1 MKKLFTLLLLVLLSL
16 PLLTCAQ
23 DKAAEKTKKMKPALI
38 VIDIQNAFIPR
49 MDQSNKES
57 AMEMINY
64 LIQLFREQ
72 GYPVIRVY
80 HSAPEWGVKPDTEP
94 FEYPSTVAITKD
106 DPKVIKTYGD
116 AFNKTDL
123 DKILKEKGV
132 NTLFLCGLSATGC
145 VLSTYIG
152 ANNHDYQAFFI
163 KDALLSPK
171 AVHTQSIED
180 IFGAVSYEVVK
191 VMLDNVQ
198 K

>member
-1 MKKLFTLLLLVLLSL
+1 MKKLLTLSLLVVLLPTFTYSQENVPAKL
-16 PLLTCAQ
+16 KL
-23 DKAAEKTKKMKPALI
+23 MKPALV
-38 VIDIQNAFIPR
+38 VIDIQNAFISR
-49 MDQSNKES
+49 MDQSNRNE
-57 AMEMINY
+57 AMEGINY
-64 LIQLFREQ
+64 LINLFRSY

-80 HSAPEWGVKPDTEP
+80 HSAPEYGVNPDTEP
-94 FEYPSTVAITKD
+94 FEYPSTVAVNKS

-116 AFNKTDL
+116 AFNKTEL

-152 ANNHDYQAFFI
+152 AMNHDYTVFFI

-171 AVHTQSIED
+171 TAHTQSIEE
-180 IFGAVSYEVVK
+180 IFGAINFEVVK
-191 VMLDNVQ
+191 VMLDNAQ

>member
-1 MKKLFTLLLLVLLSL
+1 MKKLFTLLMLVLLSV

-38 VIDIQNAFIPR
+38 VIDVQNAFIPR

-94 FEYPSTVAITKD
+94 FEYPSTVAVTKD
-106 DPKVIKTYGD
+106 DAKVIKTYGD

-152 ANNHDYQAFFI
+152 AMNHDYSVFFI

-180 IFGAVSYEVVK
+180 IFGAINYDVVK